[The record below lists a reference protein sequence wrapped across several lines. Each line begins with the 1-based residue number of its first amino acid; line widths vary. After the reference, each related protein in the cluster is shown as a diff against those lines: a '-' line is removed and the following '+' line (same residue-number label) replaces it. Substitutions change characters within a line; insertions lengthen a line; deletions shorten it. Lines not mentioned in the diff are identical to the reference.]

1 MKYHPVYAQDFK
13 IHVSETACSEQG
25 GAAALE
31 SPELK
36 EQLAAM
42 GRRMAAQDYGVDCP
56 AAEQAEN
63 AVSVA
68 ADFRHVA
75 GFYRCA
81 AAPPSYGPEPPAAQ
95 PGPHLDH
102 RRRVC
107 RNQETTWLKPTP
119 SPSARI

>member
-1 MKYHPVYAQDFK
+1 MKYHPVYAHDFK

-42 GRRMAAQDYGVDCP
+42 GRRMAAQDYSVDCP
-56 AAEQAEN
+56 AAERAEN

-68 ADFRHVA
+68 ADYRHVA

-81 AAPPSYGPEPPAAQ
+81 AALQVMVLSRQRPSRDHILITAAEYAEIKERH
-95 PGPHLDH
+95 G
-102 RRRVC
+102 
-107 RNQETTWLKPTP
+107 
-119 SPSARI
+119 